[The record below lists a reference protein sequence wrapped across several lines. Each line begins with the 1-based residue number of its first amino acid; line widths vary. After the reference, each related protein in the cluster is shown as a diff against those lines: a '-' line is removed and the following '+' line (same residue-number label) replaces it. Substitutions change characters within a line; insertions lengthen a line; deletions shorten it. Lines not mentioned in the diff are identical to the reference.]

1 MFLNLQYQCDLL
13 FYFNNLF
20 TKPLSFMTK
29 NLLSALL
36 CFLLIGNIAIAQ
48 TRTVT
53 GTVISV
59 EDGFPLPGVNV
70 VIKGTTSGTVTDLNG
85 GYSIQVEPNQT
96 LVFSFVGFETQEAV
110 VGNRSIIDISLQI
123 DAKTLGEVVVVGFG
137 TITKGDLTGNIA
149 TVKGAEISNIP
160 VPNFQEALQGRMAGV
175 FVESNSGKL
184 GEGVKIRVRGTTSIS
199 GGNEPLYIIDGLP
212 ITSSG
217 AIGDFNPLADI
228 NFNDIE
234 SFEVLKDASAAAIYG
249 ARASNG
255 VVLITT
261 KSGAKGKT
269 KFNVGVQRGVSS
281 PTRKREFL
289 NSSEFVELMREAG
302 YNNDLRRGDDPI
314 NNPGDYAGSD
324 LQFVESR
331 LDRYSGWSDW
341 RTNETETDWQEQAF
355 NPDAGVTNVNFSAAG
370 GDDKTKFYFSTAYDK
385 QDGIII
391 RNDFERIST
400 RLNLDHKVSDIFNF
414 GVNLGFSRV
423 KNNRLSDDNQ
433 FNNPIQLVALAPIT
447 PIRDLDGMLYDRP
460 TTTYYNNLI
469 DSENAQWLNTSYRN
483 ISNIYGEIQITKD
496 LRFKS
501 EFGVDVMN
509 QNQEQ
514 FFGSRTNSGLST
526 NGFGRSSWL
535 RIFNYNTNNFF
546 SYIKSIGTKHN
557 IDAVAGMQFQKSE
570 DNFTSVEGQEF
581 PLDELRTLASA
592 AEITGGTS
600 TLTNFTFLSYFARVN
615 YKYNNK
621 FLATFSARADASSRF
636 GDNNKWGFFPAASAG
651 WVLSEEGFLKG
662 NETLSLLKLRASY
675 GLTGNAEIGNFDHL
689 GLYGPTSY
697 GLIPGLRPTQIPN
710 PNLNWETTVQFNI
723 GFEFGIIR
731 DRITGEIDYYDKN
744 TRDLLLN
751 VPVPATTGFNVQ
763 RQNIGRMQNYGFEFI
778 LNGSVVSKEN
788 FSWNASLNFARNINR
803 VRELAPGQESIP
815 PTSSRSLNSIFI
827 GESIGVFYGPKFAG
841 VDPDNGDALYYSNAE
856 QTETTN
862 NINNAERMVVGDPNP
877 QFIGGITNNFTFGN
891 FDMNFLFQG
900 VFGNDIYDGGGGF
913 FAANGDWFD
922 NSTRDQMA
930 RWQNPGDITM
940 VPQARLGECN
950 GCQASSRYLSDGS
963 YVRLRTLTIGYSLPN
978 TLTSKMKISTA
989 RFYLVAQNLLTFTNY
1004 KGWDPEVNAD
1014 FSASNVSQ
1022 GNDFYSAPQ
1031 ARTISLGLNV
1041 GF

>member
-1 MFLNLQYQCDLL
+1 M
-13 FYFNNLF
+13 
-20 TKPLSFMTK
+20 MK
-29 NLLSALL
+29 NLLCSML
-36 CFLLIGNIAIAQ
+36 CFLFLGNLVFAQ
-48 TRTVT
+48 SVTVT
-53 GTVISV
+53 GTVTSA
-59 EDGFPLPGVNV
+59 EDGLPLPGVNI
-70 VIKGTTSGTVTDLNG
+70 VIKGTTAGTVTDVDG
-85 GYSIQVEPNQT
+85 RYSLQVESNQT
-96 LVFSFVGFETQEAV
+96 LVYSFVGFESQEAA
-110 VGNRSIIDISLQI
+110 VGNRAVIDIALPL
-123 DAKTLGEVVVVGFG
+123 DAKTLGEVVVTGYG

-149 TVKGAEISNIP
+149 TLKGAEISNIP

-175 FVESNSGKL
+175 FVESSSGKL

-199 GGNEPLYIIDGLP
+199 GGNDPLYIIDGLP
-212 ITSSG
+212 ITSGG
-217 AIGDFNPLADI
+217 ALGYFNPLADI

-269 KFNVGVQRGVSS
+269 KFNVGIQRGVSS

-289 NSSEFVELMREAG
+289 NSAEYVELMRESG
-302 YNNDLRRGDDPI
+302 YNNDLRNGFDPI
-314 NNPGDYAGSD
+314 NNPADYEGSD
-324 LQFVESR
+324 LEFVEGR

-341 RTNETETDWQEQAF
+341 RTLETDTDWQEQAF
-355 NPDAGVTNVNFSAAG
+355 NPDAGVTNVNFSATG
-370 GDDKTKFYFSTAYDK
+370 GDEKTSFYFSTAYDN
-385 QDGIII
+385 QQGIMI

-400 RLNLDHKVSDIFNF
+400 RLNLDHRVSEVFNF

-423 KNNRLSDDNQ
+423 QNNRLSDDNQ

-447 PIRDLDGMLYDRP
+447 PIRDLEGQLYDRP

-469 DSENAQWLNTSYRN
+469 DSENAQWLNTSFRN
-483 ISNIYGEIQITKD
+483 ISSIYGEIKIFKD
-496 LRFKS
+496 LKFRS
-501 EFGVDVMN
+501 ELGVDVMN

-526 NGFGRSSWL
+526 NGFARSSWQ

-546 SYIKSIGTKHN
+546 TYTKAVGTKHN
-557 IDAVAGMQFQKSE
+557 FDAVLGMQFQKSDE
-570 DNFTSVEGQEF
+570 NYTSVEGQEF

-592 AEITGGTS
+592 AEITSGTS
-600 TLTNFTFLSYFARVN
+600 TITNFSFLSYFARVN
-615 YKYNNK
+615 YKFNNK
-621 FLATFSARADASSRF
+621 FLATFSGRADGSSRF

-651 WVLSEEGFLKG
+651 WVISEEDFLKG
-662 NETLSLLKLRASY
+662 NESISLLKLRASY

-689 GLYGPTSY
+689 GLYGTSAY
-697 GLIPGLRPTQIPN
+697 GLIPGLVPTQIPN
-710 PNLNWETTVQFNI
+710 PDLNWEKTTQFNI
-723 GFEFGIIR
+723 GVEFGIVR

-751 VPVPATTGFNVQ
+751 VPVPATSGFNVQ

-788 FSWNASLNFARNINR
+788 FNWTASINFARNINR

-815 PTSSRSLNSIFI
+815 PSTSRFLNGIFI
-827 GESIGVFYGPKFAG
+827 GESIGVFYGPKYAG
-841 VDPDNGDALYYSNAE
+841 VDPANGDALYYSNAE
-856 QTETTN
+856 MTETTN
-862 NINNAERMVVGDPNP
+862 DFNEAERMVVGDPNP
-877 QFIGGITNNFTFGN
+877 QFIGGITNNFSFGN
-891 FDMNFLFQG
+891 FDVNFLFQG

-930 RWQNPGDITM
+930 RWRNPGDNTLI
-940 VPQARLGECN
+940 PQARLGECN

-963 YVRLRTLTIGYSLPN
+963 YVRLRTLTIGYSLPSN
-978 TLTSKMKISTA
+978 LTGKLRVSSA
-989 RFYLVAQNLLTFTNY
+989 RFYLIAQNLLTFTNY

-1014 FSASNVSQ
+1014 YLADNVFQ

-1031 ARTISLGLNV
+1031 AKTISLGLNI